1 MANNIITLTD
11 SYKLAHYNMYPDGIE
26 RVLSYFESRNGAKF
40 NNTVFFGLQY
50 LIKEYLEGKVVTL
63 EKIEKA
69 KAIVDVH
76 MGADVFNYEGWKY
89 ILDTY
94 NGYLPIE
101 IKAVEEGS
109 VVPTNNVLMTVVNT
123 DDKCFWLTN
132 YLETLLSHV
141 WASITVATLSRATK
155 LIFKD
160 YLLNTTG
167 SLDGIDFMLHDFGFR
182 GVSSIESAGICGA
195 GHLINFQG
203 TDTLVAIE
211 TAMDYYYSGVC
222 AYSVHATEHSIM
234 TAKGEEGEFE
244 VFESLLD
251 KYPNGILSI
260 VIDSYNYKRF
270 ISEYAEKLKGKI
282 LNRNGKTVFRPD
294 SGAPVPTTID
304 VLKRLEDV
312 FGSTVNEKGFTV
324 LNEKVGAL
332 WGDGIDYEGIE
343 NILYNMKLEKWSASN
358 IVFGMGGGLL
368 QKVNRDQQRFAF
380 KSSAQRRN
388 GVWHD
393 IYKDPLDKSKTSKRG
408 KQYLYQDENG
418 KYETTNVKDDTRVN
432 QLKTVFKN
440 GKIIK
445 EYTFERIRKNARI

>member
-418 KYETTNVKDDTRVN
+418 KYETTNVKDDTREN